1 MARVL
6 AIDLGAA
13 RIGLAVSDPEGLV
26 AQPLDV
32 IPNDDDAL
40 DAIATIEADEFVVG
54 LPVRMNGTRGPEADA
69 AEAFAET
76 LRTRTAKTVTL
87 WDERLSTVEA
97 ERTMRSGGTRAKQQR
112 GRVDKVAAAVFLQS
126 FLESR
131 RR

>member
-1 MARVL
+1 MPRVL

-32 IPNDDDAL
+32 IANDDSAL
-40 DAIATIEADEFVVG
+40 ETLAAMDTDEFVVG
-54 LPVRMNGTRGPEADA
+54 LPIRMNGTRGPEADA
-69 AEAFAET
+69 AEAFAT
-76 LRTRTAKTVTL
+76 KLRDRSGKSVTL

-97 ERTMRSGGTRAKQQR
+97 ERTMRSGGRNARQQR

-131 RR
+131 R

>member
-1 MARVL
+1 MGRVL

-32 IPNDDDAL
+32 IANDQNAFDTLAEM
-40 DAIATIEADEFVVG
+40 EADEFVVG
-54 LPVRMNGTRGPEADA
+54 LPVRMNGTRGPEAEA
-69 AEAFAET
+69 AEAFANR
-76 LRTRTAKTVTL
+76 LRMQTGKDVTL

-131 RR
+131 R

>member
-1 MARVL
+1 MPRVL
-6 AIDLGAA
+6 AVDLGSA

-32 IPNDDDAL
+32 IQNDEGAL
-40 DAIATIEADEFVVG
+40 DAVAALDADEFVVG
-54 LPVRMNGTRGPEADA
+54 LPIHMNGTRGPEADA
-69 AEAFAET
+69 AEAFAQE
-76 LRTRTAKTVTL
+76 LRDRTGKAVTL

-97 ERTMRSGGTRAKQQR
+97 ERTMRSGGTNARKQR

-131 RR
+131 R